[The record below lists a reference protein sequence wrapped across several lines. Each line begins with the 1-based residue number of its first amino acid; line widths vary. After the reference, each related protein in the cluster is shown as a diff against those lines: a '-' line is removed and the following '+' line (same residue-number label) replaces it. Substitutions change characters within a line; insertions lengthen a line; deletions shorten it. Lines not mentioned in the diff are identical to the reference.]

1 MYKTICV
8 VVFLSLLINEGDSL
22 YCYRCNSNHPGCGT
36 PFNWWWYWG
45 ETCPEYDDKC
55 VKIIEKKEVC
65 NFAHIC
71 IYTYIFRI
79 IAYISAETIITREC
93 LSSVRSF
100 RKDIPADRYEG
111 CRPAAKDVHLGHYV
125 NNSIHQLDIHRDYY
139 DQITWCFCYFDHRC
153 KDATTIALPTFLLLL
168 IIAMQQFAT

>member
-1 MYKTICV
+1 MYKIICV
-8 VVFLSLLINEGDSL
+8 VLFLSLFINEGESL

-55 VKIIEKKEVC
+55 VKIIERKG
-65 NFAHIC
+65 
-71 IYTYIFRI
+71 
-79 IAYISAETIITREC
+79 AETVITREC

-100 RKDIPADRYEG
+100 RKDMPADRYEG
-111 CRPAAKDVHLGHYV
+111 CRPAAKDLHLGHYV

-139 DQITWCFCYFDHRC
+139 DEVTWCFCYFDHRC
-153 KDATTIALPTFLLLL
+153 NGANTVVIPTFLLLVA
-168 IIAMQQFAT
+168 IVAQQFAT